1 VGVLFR
7 KDPGEMRKPALGV
20 IEMQNEFLDQWPA
33 AEEEASGLR
42 IPAGPYAV
50 CVDAATLQS

>member
-1 VGVLFR
+1 MLFR